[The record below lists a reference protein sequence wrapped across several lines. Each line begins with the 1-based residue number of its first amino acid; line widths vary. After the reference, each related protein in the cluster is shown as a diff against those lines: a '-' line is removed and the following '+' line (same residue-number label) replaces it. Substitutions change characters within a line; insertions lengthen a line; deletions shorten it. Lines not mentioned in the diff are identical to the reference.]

1 MLRSASELGYAPSTL
16 TLVRTFRS
24 MPRDVFASRVA
35 GSRHFRDADARFQAL
50 VRAGEDPDALTL
62 QGIFLAED
70 GHAKKALQMFR
81 RAEDAW
87 EKKRKTDAAERAAAG
102 AAAGGEATASAP
114 TPAPAMAAGQGDDY
128 VLPPPRAPRWEWEV
142 SNALWQ
148 ADTLR
153 ATGATAEAERLY
165 RVAALELDNPR
176 AFLQLAELLR
186 GGARDGPERRAFV
199 LKAAISGER
208 DACRE
213 MGELEKA
220 AAARPGLA
228 SRERAERDRVS
239 KEWFRLADGEG
250 VEATISGFVTE
261 SGQE

>member
-1 MLRSASELGYAPSTL
+1 
-16 TLVRTFRS
+16 
-24 MPRDVFASRVA
+24 MPKEVFASRVA
-35 GSRHFRDADARFQAL
+35 GSRHFIDADARFQAL
-50 VRAGEDPDALTL
+50 VSGGADPDALTL
-62 QGIFLAED
+62 QGVILAGE
-70 GHAKKALQMFR
+70 GHSKRAMQMFR

-87 EKKRKTDAAERAAAG
+87 KKKKTHEAG
-102 AAAGGEATASAP
+102 AAAAAAAAATGAASTVGGEGTASRKPRATA
-114 TPAPAMAAGQGDDY
+114 PATAGQDDDY
-128 VLPPPRAPRWEWEV
+128 VLPPPRLPRWEWEV
-142 SNALWQ
+142 SCVLFQ
-148 ADTLR
+148 ADILR
-153 ATGATAEAERLY
+153 AQGAISEAERLY

-186 GGARDGPERRAFV
+186 GSARDGPERRAFV

-220 AAARPGLA
+220 AAARTGLS

-239 KEWFRLADGEG
+239 MEWFRLANGEG
-250 VEATISGFVTE
+250 LEAAISGLVAE